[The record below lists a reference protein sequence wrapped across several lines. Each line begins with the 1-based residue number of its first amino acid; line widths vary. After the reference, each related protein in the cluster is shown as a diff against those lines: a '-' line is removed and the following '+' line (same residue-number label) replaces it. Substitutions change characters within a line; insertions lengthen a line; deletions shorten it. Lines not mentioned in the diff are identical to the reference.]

1 MSSPTAKRLLVTG
14 GSGFLGVHCLPKLLE
29 RGFELHATMR
39 REPAS
44 RLADVS
50 YHVVDLLDAS
60 AQRELLAALRPT
72 HLMHLAWFSRPGG
85 GIYAADENYD
95 WLRAS
100 VSLAQAFADHGGA
113 RLMVC
118 GSSAEYDWNHG
129 YCTERLTP
137 TVPDTAYGAC
147 KLALCVA
154 LQALAKSRQLSWA
167 WPRVFFCYGSHEPTE
182 RFVPSVISSLLRN
195 EPALCSHGNQVR
207 DYLHVSDVARGLV
220 GLLDSDVE
228 GPVNISSGQPTTL
241 REIALSLGE
250 LLSRPELVRLGAL
263 PARSNDHP
271 LVVGNSQRLQAEVG
285 WQPQI
290 SLIDGLRETI
300 EWWRAQLAT
309 SAK

>member
-1 MSSPTAKRLLVTG
+1 
-14 GSGFLGVHCLPKLLE
+14 
-29 RGFELHATMR
+29 
-39 REPAS
+39 
-44 RLADVS
+44 
-50 YHVVDLLDAS
+50 
-60 AQRELLAALRPT
+60 
-72 HLMHLAWFSRPGG
+72 
-85 GIYAADENYD
+85 
-95 WLRAS
+95 
-100 VSLAQAFADHGGA
+100 
-113 RLMVC
+113 
-118 GSSAEYDWNHG
+118 
-129 YCTERLTP
+129 
-137 TVPDTAYGAC
+137 
-147 KLALCVA
+147 
-154 LQALAKSRQLSWA
+154 
-167 WPRVFFCYGSHEPTE
+167 
-182 RFVPSVISSLLRN
+182 
-195 EPALCSHGNQVR
+195 
-207 DYLHVSDVARGLV
+207 VSDVARGLV